1 MYNNK
6 NTATETMVNDYLV
19 VHVRGEEVFKN
30 HVETGAHSSGVCRTA
45 PGLCASLRAVWE
57 RSRMRDQRQSA
68 ALRSACSAPLHCT
81 PGQKLDMFNVARGVG
96 RDVRRRDE
104 SPPEL
109 T

>member
-1 MYNNK
+1 MTRRRNGQRGEALGTMYNNK

-45 PGLCASLRAVWE
+45 PRLCASLRAVWE

-68 ALRSACSAPLHCT
+68 ALRSACSAPR
-81 PGQKLDMFNVARGVG
+81 A
-96 RDVRRRDE
+96 E
-104 SPPEL
+104 A
-109 T
+109 